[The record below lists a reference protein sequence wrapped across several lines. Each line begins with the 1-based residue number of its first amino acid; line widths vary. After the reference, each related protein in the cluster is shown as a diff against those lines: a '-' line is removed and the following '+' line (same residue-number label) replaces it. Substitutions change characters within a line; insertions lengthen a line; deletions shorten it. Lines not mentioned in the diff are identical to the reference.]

1 MMRAWLLMVSLAAGD
16 LSQAAQAA
24 LRPLTDAI
32 REARSKQAALPP
44 DAAPKEQLEAV
55 LALDQHPLIAMHHV
69 DLSGLSPED
78 RTAARAE
85 ADAQL

>member
-1 MMRAWLLMVSLAAGD
+1 MLAWLLMVSLAAGD

-55 LALDQHPLIAMHHV
+55 LALDQRPLIAMHHV
-69 DLSGLSPED
+69 DLSGLSPGTARPPAPR
-78 RTAARAE
+78 RTPN
-85 ADAQL
+85 